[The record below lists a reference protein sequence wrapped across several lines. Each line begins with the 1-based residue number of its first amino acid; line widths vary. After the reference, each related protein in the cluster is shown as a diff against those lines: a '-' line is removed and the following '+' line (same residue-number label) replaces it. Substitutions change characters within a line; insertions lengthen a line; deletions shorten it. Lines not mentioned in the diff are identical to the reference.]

1 MHWVLWILAF
11 AIVNIPILTLFA
23 DRILAVPASRVVT
36 YAWVPGAV
44 ILTGAVLVARVVDPP
59 LLELLKWGLI
69 GGLLGTVALD
79 IVRLY
84 GHHVLKAF
92 PADMPQIFGTLAL
105 GLGSRLQ
112 ENMIAGMVGRIATA
126 DPEMQHKMLADR
138 LAAMAR
144 LPEPVRLGVVRGM
157 RKGLGALPEEQRLRL
172 VQTQM
177 TILSAFPSVIRRAV
191 MQAMDLA
198 MIDGAAPSYAQ
209 PRGMPKA
216 PMHIARGLM
225 AAALPRTA
233 QEAGVSYAA
242 VLGMGYAWH
251 VLNGLGFGLAYTLLF
266 GSGAWWLAFAWGIF
280 IWAGMMLTMPA
291 MMPLVE
297 FPMPRFLLVPFIAHV
312 VMAVPIGYFALKAS
326 AAATTASLLGLPF
339 R

>member
-1 MHWVLWILAF
+1 MNWVLWVLAF
-11 AIVNIPILTLFA
+11 AIINIPILTLFA
-23 DRILAVPASRVVT
+23 DRLLAVPASRIVK

-44 ILTGAVLVARVVDPP
+44 VLTATLLVARAADPP
-59 LLELLKWGLI
+59 LLELLKWGVI

-79 IVRLY
+79 LVRLY

-112 ENMIAGMVGRIATA
+112 ENVIADIVGRIAAA
-126 DPEMQHKMLADR
+126 DPETQHKMLAER

-157 RKGLGALPEEQRLRL
+157 RKGLSALPEEQRLRL
-172 VQTQM
+172 LQTQL
-177 TILSAFPSVIRRAV
+177 TVLSAFPSAIRRTV
-191 MQAMDLA
+191 MQTMDLA
-198 MIDGAAPSYAQ
+198 MADGVVASYAQ
-209 PRGMPKA
+209 PRGMPKV
-216 PMHIARGLM
+216 PMHVARELM
-225 AAALPRTA
+225 ALALPRTA
-233 QEAGVSYAA
+233 KEAGVSYAA
-242 VLGMGYAWH
+242 VLGIGYAWH
-251 VLNGLGFGLAYTLLF
+251 LLNGLGFGLAYTLLF
-266 GSGAWWLAFAWGIF
+266 GSGTWWLAFAWGIL

-291 MMPLVE
+291 MMPVIK

-326 AAATTASLLGLPF
+326 AAATAASLLGLLF